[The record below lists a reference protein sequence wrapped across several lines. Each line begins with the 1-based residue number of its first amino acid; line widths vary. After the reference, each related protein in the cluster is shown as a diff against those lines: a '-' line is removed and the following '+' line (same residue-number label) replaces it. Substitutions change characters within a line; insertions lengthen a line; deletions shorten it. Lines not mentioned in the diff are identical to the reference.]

1 MKKFCQVYIRI
12 IDGLNER
19 CGLIAWLILLMA
31 FIMLFEVIARYV
43 FNSPTRWAW
52 GVNSQ
57 LLCFVTVMAGGY
69 VLYHEAHIRSDLFYA
84 KWSARRKALVNLFTS
99 FLPLLFCG
107 AAVVASVKLASKSVL
122 LREHS
127 TTILGHPLYP
137 IRIVIAVGAFLFL
150 LQVIADIM
158 RNLLIITGNLDSGEK

>member
-1 MKKFCQVYIRI
+1 MKKFCKLYIRI
-12 IDGLNER
+12 IDGLNEK

-31 FIMLFEVIARYV
+31 FIMIFEVVARYV

-52 GVNSQ
+52 GVGSQ
-57 LLCFVTVMAGGY
+57 LLCVFTVMAGGY

-84 KWSARRKALVNLFTS
+84 KWSVKKKALVNLFTS

-107 AAVVASVKLASKSVL
+107 AAVVASAKLASKSVL

-137 IRIVIAVGAFLFL
+137 IRIVIVVGAFLFL
-150 LQVIADIM
+150 LQVIAEIM
-158 RNLLIITGNLDSGEK
+158 RNLLIITGNLDSGEE